1 MVVSVRQCYLI
12 GVKFDW
18 CQVWPKTLQSEGSKK
33 CLQKKVAK
41 FHSELWKVA
50 QKMMQKIAEK
60 FQNLGA
66 SPFAS
71 VQILELFGEVKKD
84 SIQLCTSP

>member
-1 MVVSVRQCYLI
+1 
-12 GVKFDW
+12 
-18 CQVWPKTLQSEGSKK
+18 
-33 CLQKKVAK
+33 
-41 FHSELWKVA
+41 
-50 QKMMQKIAEK
+50 MQKIAGK

-71 VQILELFGEVKKD
+71 VQILEFFGEVKKD